1 MSSAGNVP
9 LTFKIFKGGAQIS
22 EQTLTQDVIKVGKL
36 SSAHLRID
44 DESVSRMH
52 AYIQVASP
60 TEIFISDLGS
70 AKGTIVNGQR
80 VNKAKLNSGD
90 RIRLG
95 DTEVVVEIGAP
106 AAATAGAAA
115 PAVPTLQSAPVP
127 GAAPMGAPAIPAAP
141 GMAAVPGV
149 NVGAGYQPPVV
160 ARAGGGLKRSSSFV
174 ATELTADDL
183 ATVESVDGSR
193 SVEVIAMYKTSAH
206 MVRHFPD
213 PKAGRL
219 TMVAILALVLGLGL
233 TVAGAAAMGAQ
244 VWHVKRQEVYQAKVK
259 EFIKER
265 GLPEKF
271 VPKIRTNSSVEFA
284 GFFGFVVGLFGF
296 LWGVFRSRDDL
307 QKPRFTIGEH
317 PKNTFHTPM
326 EALPP
331 EAAQFPLVRSDGNA
345 FLMTFTSKMDGYAE
359 IGGGARVS
367 LEDLVQQGQATPSG
381 EIQGAYEFPIPEG
394 LHAKIE
400 FADNSFV
407 INTVASGKAI
417 AGGGIPEAAAG
428 LVTAPI
434 TLTTTGSF
442 VVIGLFAL
450 LFAFKPTGADSLESD
465 SLEGKGRFSKVL
477 RDEMKAQRKEEKQK
491 PKKEEEKKKN
501 QKFDKN
507 VKIKG
512 PAGKVD
518 DRVKALG
525 SGPPN
530 PNASSSKPS
539 VGKGAGML
547 GVLSSMNKTL
557 GSMFSRDSAV
567 SSEAEDA
574 LGALMGH
581 TVGDESGLG
590 GLGLGGGG
598 RGGGGSGAG
607 GQGFGGWGGF
617 GKGGG
622 GGGGGGFG
630 LGGRGFGVGKYRSRS
645 PRVFMSRASV
655 TGGLDAATIRRVI
668 RRHLSEIKYCYMS
681 IGLPSNPQLAGMVKV
696 SFTITSSGGV
706 GRVSISQS
714 TLNHGGTEGCI
725 KSAVRRWRFPKPEGS
740 MPFVSYPF
748 HFKPKG

>member
-1 MSSAGNVP
+1 MSSAGKVP

-22 EQTLTQDVIKVGKL
+22 EQTLSQDVIKVGKL

-95 DTEVVVEIGAP
+95 DTEVVVEIGA
-106 AAATAGAAA
+106 ATAAVASAA
-115 PAVPTLQSAPVP
+115 PAVPSVQSAPVP
-127 GAAPMGAPAIPAAP
+127 SAIPGGKP
-141 GMAAVPGV
+141 VTPSLAAVPGV
-149 NVGAGYQPPVV
+149 NVGGGYQPPVV
-160 ARAGGGLKRSSSFV
+160 ARAGGLQRSSSFV
-174 ATELTADDL
+174 ATDLSADDV
-183 ATVESVDGSR
+183 ANVEAVDGSR
-193 SVEVIAMYKTSAH
+193 SVEVIAMYKNAAH

-213 PKAGRL
+213 PKAGKPSAIGLL
-219 TMVAILALVLGLGL
+219 TLVLGLGIAI
-233 TVAGAAAMGAQ
+233 AGAGAFAAQ
-244 VWHVKRQEVYQAKVK
+244 IWHVKRQEVYQAKVK

-271 VPKIRTNSSVEFA
+271 VPKIRSNQTVEL
-284 GFFGFVVGLFGF
+284 GGLFGFAAGLFTF
-296 LWGVFRSRDDL
+296 LWGVFRTKDDL
-307 QKPRFTIGEH
+307 QKPQFNIGEH

-331 EAAQFPLVRSDGNA
+331 EAAQFPLVRSDGTA
-345 FLMTFTSKMDGYAE
+345 FFMTYTSKMDGYAE
-359 IGGGARVS
+359 IGGANRVS
-367 LEDLVQQGQATPSG
+367 LEDLVQQGQAKPSG
-381 EIQGAYEFPIPEG
+381 EIQGAYEYPIPEG
-394 LHAKIE
+394 LHAKLE
-400 FADNSFV
+400 FGDNAFIV
-407 INTVASGKAI
+407 NTVASGRAI
-417 AGGGIPEAAAG
+417 VGGGLPEAAVG
-428 LVTAPI
+428 LATAPI
-434 TLTTTGSF
+434 TLTTTGSG

-477 RDEMKAQRKEEKQK
+477 RDEMKAQRKELKQK
-491 PKKEEEKKKN
+491 PKKEEEKKKKP
-501 QKFDKN
+501 KFDKN
-507 VKIKG
+507 VKVKG

-530 PNASSSKPS
+530 PNAASSKPS

-547 GVLSSMNKTL
+547 GVLSAMNQKL

-607 GQGFGGWGGF
+607 GVGFGGWGGF

-630 LGGRGFGVGKYRSRS
+630 LGGRGFGVGKYKSRS

-655 TGGLDAATIRRVI
+655 SGGLDAATIRRVI

-681 IGLPSNPQLAGMVKV
+681 IGLPTNPQLAGMVKV

-706 GRVSISQS
+706 GRVSIAQS
-714 TLNHGGTEGCI
+714 TLNHGGTESCI
-725 KSAVRRWRFPKPEGS
+725 KRSVRRWRFPKPEGS
-740 MPFVSYPF
+740 MPFVTYPF

>member
-1 MSSAGNVP
+1 MSSAGKLP
-9 LTFKIFKGGAQIS
+9 LTFKIFKGGVQIG

-60 TEIFISDLGS
+60 TEIYISDLGS

-95 DTEVVVEIGAP
+95 DTEVVVEFGAP
-106 AAATAGAAA
+106 TVAAAA
-115 PAVPTLQSAPVP
+115 PAVPSVQSQPVP
-127 GAAPMGAPAIPAAP
+127 SAIPGGQSVAP
-141 GMAAVPGV
+141 GLAAVPGV
-149 NVGAGYQPPVV
+149 NVGAGYQPAMVP
-160 ARAGGGLKRSSSFV
+160 RGGLKRSSSFV
-174 ATELTADDL
+174 TTALTADDI
-183 ATVESVDGSR
+183 ATVEAVDGSR
-193 SVEVIAMYKTSAH
+193 SVEVVAMYKNTAH
-206 MVRHFPD
+206 MVLHYPD
-213 PKAGRL
+213 PKAGKPSL
-219 TMVAILALVLGLGL
+219 IAILTVVLGLG
-233 TVAGAAAMGAQ
+233 VAMAGAGAFAAQ
-244 VWHVKRQEVYQAKVK
+244 IWHVKRQEVYQAKVK

-271 VPKIRTNSSVEFA
+271 VPKIRSNQNAEMA
-284 GFFGFVVGLFGF
+284 GALGFVTGLFCF
-296 LWGVFRSRDDL
+296 LWGVLRTRDDL
-307 QKPRFTIGEH
+307 RKPRFTIGEH

-331 EAAQFPLVRSDGNA
+331 EASRFPLVRSDGTA
-345 FLMTFTSKMDGYAE
+345 FSMTFTSKMDGYAE
-359 IGGGARVS
+359 IAGGSRIF
-367 LEDLVQQGQATPSG
+367 LEDLVQQGQATPSA

-394 LHAKIE
+394 LHAKVE
-400 FADNSFV
+400 FGDNSFI
-407 INTVASGKAI
+407 INTVASGKPI
-417 AGGGIPEAAAG
+417 MGGGIPAAAVG
-428 LVTAPI
+428 LATAPI
-434 TLTTTGSF
+434 TLTTGGSL

-450 LFAFKPTGADSLESD
+450 LFAFKPAGADSLESD

-477 RDEMKAQRKEEKQK
+477 RDEMKAQRKELKQK
-491 PKKEEEKKKN
+491 PKKEKEDKKK
-501 QKFDKN
+501 KFDKD

-525 SGPPN
+525 AGPPN
-530 PNASSSKPS
+530 PNAASSKPS

-547 GVLSSMNKTL
+547 GVLSAMNQKL

-581 TVGDESGLG
+581 TVGDEAGLG

-607 GQGFGGWGGF
+607 GVGFGGWGGF

-655 TGGLDAATIRRVI
+655 SGGLDAATIRRVI

-696 SFTITSSGGV
+696 SFTITSSGSV

-714 TLNHGGTEGCI
+714 TLNHGGTEACI
-725 KSAVRRWRFPKPEGS
+725 KRSVRRWRFPKPEGS
-740 MPFVSYPF
+740 MPFVTYPF

>member
-1 MSSAGNVP
+1 MSSAGKVP
-9 LTFKIFKGGAQIS
+9 LTFKIFKGGAQIG
-22 EQTLTQDVIKVGKL
+22 EQTLSQDVIKVGKL

-60 TEIFISDLGS
+60 TEVFISDLGS

-95 DTEVVVEIGAP
+95 DTEVVVEIGT
-106 AAATAGAAA
+106 AAAVAVAA
-115 PAVPTLQSAPVP
+115 PAVPSVQSAPVP
-127 GAAPMGAPAIPAAP
+127 SVVPGGQQVAP

-149 NVGAGYQPPVV
+149 NVGAGYQPPMVP
-160 ARAGGGLKRSSSFV
+160 RAQLKRSSSFV
-174 ATELTADDL
+174 ATELSGDEIAD
-183 ATVESVDGSR
+183 VEAVDGSR
-193 SVEVIAMYKTSAH
+193 SVEVVAMYKNAAH
-206 MVRHFPD
+206 MVRHYSD
-213 PKAGRL
+213 PKAGKPTL
-219 TMVAILALVLGLGL
+219 VGIIALVLGLGL
-233 TVAGAAAMGAQ
+233 AVAGAAAFAAQ
-244 VWHVKRQEVYQAKVK
+244 IWHIKRQEVYQAKVK

-271 VPKIRTNSSVEFA
+271 VPKIRSNRNVEIAGFA
-284 GFFGFVVGLFGF
+284 GFIMGLYWF
-296 LWGVFRSRDDL
+296 LWGVFRSKDDL
-307 QKPRFTIGEH
+307 RKPRFTIGEH

-331 EAAQFPLVRSDGNA
+331 EAARFPLVRSDGTA
-345 FLMTFTSKMDGYAE
+345 FFLTFTSKMDGYAE
-359 IGGGARVS
+359 IGGGSRMS
-367 LEDLVQQGQATPSG
+367 LEDLVQQGQAKPSG
-381 EIQGAYEFPIPEG
+381 EIQGAYEYGIPEG
-394 LHAKIE
+394 LHAKLE
-400 FADNSFV
+400 FGDNAFIV
-407 INTVASGKAI
+407 NTVASGRAI
-417 AGGGIPEAAAG
+417 MGGGLPEAAMG

-434 TLTTTGSF
+434 TLTTTGSG

-477 RDEMKAQRKEEKQK
+477 RDEMKAQRKELKQK
-491 PKKEEEKKKN
+491 PKKEKEDKKK
-501 QKFDKN
+501 QKFDKD

-512 PAGKVD
+512 PAGKID

-547 GVLSSMNKTL
+547 GVLSAMNQKL

-607 GQGFGGWGGF
+607 GVGFGGWGGF

-696 SFTITSSGGV
+696 SFTITSSGSV

-714 TLNHGGTEGCI
+714 TLNHGGTEACI
-725 KSAVRRWRFPKPEGS
+725 KRSVRRWRFPKPEGS
-740 MPFVSYPF
+740 MPFVTYPF

>member
-1 MSSAGNVP
+1 MSSAGKVP

-22 EQTLTQDVIKVGKL
+22 EQTLSQDVIKVGKL

-95 DTEVVVEIGAP
+95 DTEVVVEIGA
-106 AAATAGAAA
+106 AAEASAGPAA
-115 PAVPTLQSAPVP
+115 PAVPSVQSAPVP
-127 GAAPMGAPAIPAAP
+127 GAVPSGKPVTPSL
-141 GMAAVPGV
+141 AAVPGV
-149 NVGAGYQPPVV
+149 NVGAGYQAPVV
-160 ARAGGGLKRSSSFV
+160 ARGGGLQRSSSFV
-174 ATELTADDL
+174 ATELTADDIS
-183 ATVESVDGSR
+183 TVESVDGSR
-193 SVEVIAMYKTSAH
+193 SVEVIAMYKNAAH
-206 MVRHFPD
+206 MVRHYPD
-213 PKAGRL
+213 PKAGKPTL
-219 TMVAILALVLGLGL
+219 VALIAVVLGFGL
-233 TVAGAAAMGAQ
+233 AIAGAAAFGAQ
-244 VWHVKRQEVYQAKVK
+244 IWHVKRQEVYQAKVK

-271 VPKIRTNSSVEFA
+271 VPKIRSNRNVEIA
-284 GFFGFVVGLFGF
+284 GFGGFIMGLYWF
-296 LWGVFRSRDDL
+296 LWGLLRTRDDL
-307 QKPRFTIGEH
+307 EKPRFTIGEH

-331 EAAQFPLVRSDGNA
+331 EASQFPLIRSDGTA
-345 FLMTFTSKMDGYAE
+345 FFMTYTSKMDGYAE
-359 IGGGARVS
+359 IAGGSRVS
-367 LEDLVQQGQATPSG
+367 LEDLVQQGQAKPSG
-381 EIQGAYEFPIPEG
+381 EIQGAYEYAIPEG
-394 LHAKIE
+394 LHAKLE
-400 FADNSFV
+400 FGDNAFV
-407 INTVASGKAI
+407 VNTVASGKPI
-417 AGGGIPEAAAG
+417 MGGGLPAAAVG
-428 LVTAPI
+428 LATAPI
-434 TLTTTGSF
+434 TLTTTGSG

-477 RDEMKAQRKEEKQK
+477 RDEMKAQRKELKSK
-491 PKKEEEKKKN
+491 PKKEKEDKKKK

-547 GVLSSMNKTL
+547 GVLSAMNKNL

-607 GQGFGGWGGF
+607 GVGFGGWGGF

-655 TGGLDAATIRRVI
+655 SGGLDAATIRRVI

-696 SFTITSSGGV
+696 SFTITSSGSV
-706 GRVSISQS
+706 GRVSVAQS
-714 TLNHGGTEGCI
+714 TLNHGGTEACI
-725 KSAVRRWRFPKPEGS
+725 KSSVRRWRFPKPEGS
-740 MPFVSYPF
+740 MPFVTYPF

>member
-1 MSSAGNVP
+1 MSSAGKVP
-9 LTFKIFKGGAQIS
+9 LTFKIFKGGAQIG
-22 EQTLTQDVIKVGKL
+22 EQTLSQDVIKVGKL

-60 TEIFISDLGS
+60 TEVFISDLGS

-95 DTEVVVEIGAP
+95 DTEVVVEIGASV
-106 AAATAGAAA
+106 AAAVGA
-115 PAVPTLQSAPVP
+115 PAVPSVQSAPVP
-127 GAAPMGAPAIPAAP
+127 SAIPGGQPMAP
-141 GMAAVPGV
+141 GMPGVPGV
-149 NVGAGYQPPVV
+149 GGGYQPPV
-160 ARAGGGLKRSSSFV
+160 ARAGLQRSSSFV
-174 ATELTADDL
+174 ATELTGDEIAS
-183 ATVESVDGSR
+183 VEAVDGSR
-193 SVEVIAMYKTSAH
+193 SVEVVAMYKNAAH
-206 MVRHFPD
+206 MVRHFSD
-213 PKAGRL
+213 PKAGKPTL
-219 TMVAILALVLGLGL
+219 IAIAALVLGLGIA
-233 TVAGAAAMGAQ
+233 VAGAGAFAAQ
-244 VWHVKRQEVYQAKVK
+244 IWHVKRQEVYQAKVK

-271 VPKIRTNSSVEFA
+271 VPKIRSNRNVEIAGFA
-284 GFFGFVVGLFGF
+284 GFIVGLYCF

-331 EAAQFPLVRSDGNA
+331 EAAQFPLVRSDGTA
-345 FLMTFTSKMDGYAE
+345 FFLTYTSKMDGYAE
-359 IGGGARVS
+359 IAGGSRLS
-367 LEDLVQQGQATPSG
+367 LEDLVQQGQAKPSG
-381 EIQGAYEFPIPEG
+381 EIQGAYEYAIPEG
-394 LHAKIE
+394 LHAKLE
-400 FADNSFV
+400 FGDNAFIV
-407 INTVASGKAI
+407 NTVASGRAI
-417 AGGGIPEAAAG
+417 VGGGLPEAAMG

-434 TLTTTGSF
+434 TLTTTGSG

-477 RDEMKAQRKEEKQK
+477 RDEMKAQRKELKQK
-491 PKKEEEKKKN
+491 PKKQKEDKKK

-547 GVLSSMNKTL
+547 GVLSAMNQKL

-607 GQGFGGWGGF
+607 GVGFGGWGGF

-655 TGGLDAATIRRVI
+655 SGGLDAATIRRVI

-681 IGLPSNPQLAGMVKV
+681 IGLPTNPQLAGMVKV
-696 SFTITSSGGV
+696 SFTITASGGV
-706 GRVSISQS
+706 GRVSIAQS
-714 TLNHGGTEGCI
+714 TLNHGGTESCI
-725 KSAVRRWRFPKPEGS
+725 KRSVRRWRFPKPEGS
-740 MPFVSYPF
+740 MPFVTYPF